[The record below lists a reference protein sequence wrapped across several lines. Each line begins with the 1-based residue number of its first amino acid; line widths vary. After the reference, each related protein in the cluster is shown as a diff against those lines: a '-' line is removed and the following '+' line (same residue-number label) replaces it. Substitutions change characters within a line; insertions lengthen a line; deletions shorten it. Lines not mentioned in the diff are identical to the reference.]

1 MNKYITILLTII
13 TVACAPNRESPTETS
28 TLSAPK
34 IDRDAPI
41 DYECPNRQNTTGI
54 RVGDTFPMVQFP
66 NAEWE
71 PVNIKTLCG
80 ASAIL
85 VVTATEWCG
94 SCLVEFDYLAM
105 VAPDWKTRGVEIYF
119 TLFENS
125 AGHPATSNTLIN
137 FELYMLDIYGS
148 IPFPV
153 LADPSAMLPRSL
165 GGGVLLPITWA
176 LDREMVVTNFSEGTN
191 SAMITEWVDT
201 LLTTP
206 RPPASPTF

>member
-1 MNKYITILLTII
+1 MNKHII
-13 TVACAPNRESPTETS
+13 IPLAIMTVACGVPRESSTETS

-34 IDRDAPI
+34 VDRNAPI
-41 DYECPNRQNTTGI
+41 DYECPKRQNTTGI
-54 RVGDTFPMVQFP
+54 RVGDTFPSVQFP

-80 ASAIL
+80 NSAML

-119 TLFENS
+119 TLFENAS
-125 AGHPATSNTLIN
+125 GHPATSNTLID

-148 IPFPV
+148 IPFRV

-165 GGGVLLPITWA
+165 GGAVSLPVTWA
-176 LDREMVVTNFSEGTN
+176 LNREMVVTNFSEGTN
-191 SAMITEWVDT
+191 STMITEWVDT
-201 LLTTP
+201 ILTTP
-206 RPPASPTF
+206 RPPASPIF

>member
-1 MNKYITILLTII
+1 MSKYTTLLLTIGI
-13 TVACAPNRESPTETS
+13 AACGPPRESPTETS

-34 IDRDAPI
+34 FDREAPI
-41 DYECPNRQNTTGI
+41 DYECPKRQNTTGI
-54 RVGDTFPMVQFP
+54 RIGDTFPSVQFP

-80 ASAIL
+80 NKAML

-125 AGHPATSNTLIN
+125 AGHPATSNTLID

-148 IPFPV
+148 IPFRV
-153 LADPSAMLPRSL
+153 LADPSAMLARSL
-165 GGGVLLPITWA
+165 GGGVTLPVTWA
-176 LDREMVVTNFSEGTN
+176 LNREMVVTNFSEGSN
-191 SAMITEWVDT
+191 SVMITEWVDT
-201 LLTTP
+201 LLAEVP
-206 RPPASPTF
+206 PPASPTF